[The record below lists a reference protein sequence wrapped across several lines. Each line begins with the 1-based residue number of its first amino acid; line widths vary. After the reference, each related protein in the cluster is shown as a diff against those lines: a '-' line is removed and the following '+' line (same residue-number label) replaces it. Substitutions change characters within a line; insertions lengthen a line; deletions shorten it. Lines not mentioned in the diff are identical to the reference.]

1 MPPVSLRPKST
12 RPKMRR
18 KVLVIGIAGCSGC
31 GKSTLAQKLVQSLG
45 SPLAPVSLD
54 WYLIPK
60 WMPKVASYGRNWET
74 PEGVDWKMM
83 RQNIQTAVDVLSQA
97 DTVPEVLKMGP
108 DNADV
113 VQKGQAGSPL
123 DEKTVVLVV
132 EGFLLFYDDI
142 LAEMLHIKIWVEASF
157 QTCLQRRHKRGK
169 ASRKRDVGDSEAW
182 FRDLIWAYYEQ
193 YKSKQLNNAVNALH
207 VDGDVCKEDLLSQC
221 LPYCRRM
228 VAARVQVVLLPH
240 QKGAHSEDRCLR
252 PARAKRALEEP
263 SDRQPP
269 RLRPRQVP
277 RTSGS
282 HAAYY

>member
-1 MPPVSLRPKST
+1 MSQLKLLEHQANHGAECFSYFPASLRLEVCPLICEMGVCPL
-12 RPKMRR
+12 RWGY
-18 KVLVIGIAGCSGC
+18 VL
-31 GKSTLAQKLVQSLG
+31 
-45 SPLAPVSLD
+45 
-54 WYLIPK
+54 
-60 WMPKVASYGRNWET
+60 
-74 PEGVDWKMM
+74 
-83 RQNIQTAVDVLSQA
+83 
-97 DTVPEVLKMGP
+97 
-108 DNADV
+108 
-113 VQKGQAGSPL
+113 
-123 DEKTVVLVV
+123 
-132 EGFLLFYDDI
+132 YD
-142 LAEMLHIKIWVEASF
+142 F
-157 QTCLQRRHKRGK
+157 PRTCLQRRHKRGK

-182 FRDLIWAYYEQ
+182 FRDLIWAYYER